1 MILISFA
8 QLQRLPV
15 SFHQLKELRWL
26 DLKNN
31 PLVSALA
38 EAAGDCLDQKGCQ
51 EAAKMVV
58 IGMTVVHA
66 KLEKKRL
73 KKLEEIKSKYYSTRL
88 SAMLFIQVIGSQS
101 AATAFKLIQ
110 IMSFSFNSATNGP
123 EAGRGSIERA
133 SETE

>member
-1 MILISFA
+1 MRIMLTGYGGVHHHAKIMILISFA

-51 EAAKMVV
+51 EAAKKVV
-58 IGMTVVHA
+58 KLMTVVHA
-66 KLEKKRL
+66 ELEKKRL
-73 KKLEEIKSKYYSTRL
+73 KELEEIKSKYFSTRL
-88 SAMLFIQVIGSQS
+88 SAMY
-101 AATAFKLIQ
+101 KLLGHRVQ
-110 IMSFSFNSATNGP
+110 QHSS
-123 EAGRGSIERA
+123 
-133 SETE
+133 

>member
-1 MILISFA
+1 VAGF
-8 QLQRLPV
+8 
-15 SFHQLKELRWL
+15 EE
-26 DLKNN
+26 

-58 IGMTVVHA
+58 MGMTVVYA
-66 KLEKKRL
+66 ELEKKRL
-73 KKLEEIKSKYYSTRL
+73 KKLEVNYKSKYFSTRL

-110 IMSFSFNSATNGP
+110 NNKCHVHSTAQQMAWK
-123 EAGRGSIERA
+123 
-133 SETE
+133 

>member
-1 MILISFA
+1 MQTSLILITFA

-51 EAAKMVV
+51 EAAKPCKD
-58 IGMTVVHA
+58 GCHGDDC
-66 KLEKKRL
+66 RP
-73 KKLEEIKSKYYSTRL
+73 R
-88 SAMLFIQVIGSQS
+88 
-101 AATAFKLIQ
+101 
-110 IMSFSFNSATNGP
+110 
-123 EAGRGSIERA
+123 
-133 SETE
+133 